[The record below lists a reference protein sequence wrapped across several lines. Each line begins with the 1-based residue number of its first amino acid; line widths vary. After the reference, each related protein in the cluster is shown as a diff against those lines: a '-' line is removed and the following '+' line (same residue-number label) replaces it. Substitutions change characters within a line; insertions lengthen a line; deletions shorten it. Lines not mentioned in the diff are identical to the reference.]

1 MTVEIYNPS
10 LAAEWDRVVG
20 ECRNATFLHLRGYMD
35 YHADRFD
42 DMSLIARDD
51 RGRIIALLPA
61 NRRGD
66 VLQSHGG
73 LTYGG
78 WLMTPRAD
86 MPAMM
91 LVWNRMAGLLREH
104 GIRELIYKPVPHI
117 YHKFPAEEDLYAL
130 WRAGG
135 QLDSV
140 LISSVIDMSNILGF
154 DMSAR
159 RKVRRA
165 ADAGV
170 KAGLSDDWKGYW
182 QVLEDRLRRAHNTR
196 PVHSLAEMELLHNR
210 FPENIKLY
218 TAVQNELIVSGV
230 VMYITDTTMHCQYI
244 ASSDLGLEINALP
257 LLFEHILSEADPGIR
272 YFDFGTSNE
281 DGGLVLNEGLIRQ
294 KASFGAR
301 AIAFPCYRQVIS

>member
-10 LAAEWDRVVG
+10 LAAEWDRVVD

-35 YHADRFD
+35 YHADRFE

-91 LVWNRMAGLLREH
+91 SVWDRMTGLLREH

-117 YHKFPAEEDLYAL
+117 YHKSPAEEDLYAL

-159 RKVRRA
+159 RKVRRT

-244 ASSDLGLEINALP
+244 ASSDLGLKINALP

-301 AIAFPCYRQVIS
+301 AIAFPSYKIEI

>member
-1 MTVEIYNPS
+1 MTVEVYNPS

-20 ECRNATFLHLRGYMD
+20 QCRNATFLHLRGYMD
-35 YHADRFD
+35 YHADRFS

-51 RGRIIALLPA
+51 HGRIVALLPA

-66 VLQSHGG
+66 ILQSHGG

-91 LVWNRMAGLLREH
+91 SVWECMIDLLRQQ
-104 GIRELIYKPVPHI
+104 GVKQLIYKPVPHI
-117 YHKFPAEEDLYAL
+117 YHKYPAEEDLYAL
-130 WRAGG
+130 WRSGG

-140 LISSVIDMSNILGF
+140 LISSVIDLSAPLGF

-159 RKVRRA
+159 RKVRKA
-165 ADAGV
+165 VEAGV
-170 KAGLSDDWKGYW
+170 VVGLSDDWAGYW
-182 QVLEDRLRRAHNTR
+182 KILEDRLKKAHNTC
-196 PVHSLAEMELLHNR
+196 PVHNLDEILLLHSR
-210 FPENIKLY
+210 FPDNIKLY
-218 TAVQNELIVSGV
+218 TALCEGVLMAGV
-230 VMYITDTTMHCQYI
+230 VMYLTDTTAHCQYI
-244 ASSDLGLEINALP
+244 ASSDRGLEMNVLP
-257 LLFEHILSEADPGIR
+257 LLFDNIIKEVKPTVR

-281 DGGLVLNEGLIRQ
+281 AGGQILNEGLIRQ

-301 AIAFPCYRQVIS
+301 GTAYASYIQIID